1 MKLLKGLLF
10 IVLLQTTTSLV
21 AQEKDHEITVSVSEI
36 IITADTFEEF
46 ETMDWDDLFTVFEDN
61 AAKDSIRV
69 GIRFEDLNLYKK
81 DGDSVLVNALQVMV
95 ADISENKE
103 EMKKQIQD
111 NTSTIM
117 KVLRKIKK

>member
-1 MKLLKGLLF
+1 MKLLKALLF
-10 IVLLQTTTSLV
+10 IVLLQTSVFLV
-21 AQEKDHEITVSVSEI
+21 GQEEQKEVTVTVSEI
-36 IITADTFEEF
+36 IITTDTIEEF
-46 ETMDWDDLFTVFEDN
+46 ENMDWDDLFTVFEDN
-61 AAKDSIRV
+61 EAKDSIRV

-117 KVLRKIKK
+117 KALRKIKK

>member
-10 IVLLQTTTSLV
+10 IVLFQTTTSLV